1 MEKVWFYERLFFEV
15 VIFMTK
21 DKKKKKKQ
29 YERCNVNKN
38 HFYALHEGYKSNV
51 NSSLR
56 EI

>member
-15 VIFMTK
+15 VIVMTK
-21 DKKKKKKQ
+21 DKKKQ
-29 YERCNVNKN
+29 YERWNVNKN

-51 NSSLR
+51 SSSLR

>member
-21 DKKKKKKQ
+21 DKKKKKQ

>member
-21 DKKKKKKQ
+21 DKKKKKQ
-29 YERCNVNKN
+29 YERCNLNKN